1 MNAVH
6 LAKTGDN
13 SGKEYAGVQVIL
25 ADTERV
31 RGWDLMTHGGF
42 LTYAHHDACGFSTY
56 TTVRSGSKIWVYVD
70 TPGAADADRTSLFQQ
85 WDSLFQKGL
94 EQKLTD
100 GPFGALVLERGDTL

>member
-6 LAKTGDN
+6 LDKTGDN
-13 SGKEYAGVQVIL
+13 TGKEYAGVQTIL

-70 TPGAADADRTSLFQQ
+70 IDGSADADRESLFSK
-85 WDSLFQKGL
+85 WDGLFLEGL
-94 EQKLTD
+94 HGKLPN
-100 GPFGALVLERGDTL
+100 GPFGAVVLERGDTL